1 MTLIEHQVGAPT
13 LLDLVGNTPLIHLQR
28 VTADLAPGVAVYGK
42 AEWYNPGGSLKDR
55 PALSIIRDAERRG
68 LLTPEKILLDAT
80 SGNTGIAYAM
90 FGALLGYRVELCMPS
105 NVSME
110 RRRILQA
117 YGATIIWTDPLEG
130 SDGAIREA
138 RARYAAHP
146 ERYFYADQYN
156 NPANWRAHY
165 ETTGPEILRQTN
177 GQVTHFVAS
186 LGTSGSFTGTARRLK
201 QYDPSI
207 QVIAV
212 QPDSPFHGLEGMK
225 HMASSIVPGIYDPA
239 LADRQLEVRTEEA
252 QEMARRLAREEGLLV
267 GLSAAAA
274 VVASLR
280 IARELQ
286 EGLVVTILCDGGLK
300 YLSERF
306 WDG

>member
-13 LLDLVGNTPLIHLQR
+13 LLDLVGNTPLIQLQR

-138 RARYAAHP
+138 RARYATHP

-207 QVIAV
+207 QAIAV

-239 LADRQLEVRTEEA
+239 LVDRQLEVRTEEA